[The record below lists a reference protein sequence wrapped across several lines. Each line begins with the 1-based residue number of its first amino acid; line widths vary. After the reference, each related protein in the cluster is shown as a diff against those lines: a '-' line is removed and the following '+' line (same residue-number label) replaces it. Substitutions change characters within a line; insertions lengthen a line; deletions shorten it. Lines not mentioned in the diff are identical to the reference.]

1 MEAVRTATSS
11 SKRSG
16 DSLNAIVSQR
26 IEISPGLAI
35 LRVVPDG
42 WELDD
47 FKPGQFAVLGLPGK
61 APRCDVCD
69 PDEEEGHPDKLIKR
83 AYSIASSSVAREF
96 LEFYVA
102 LVRSGALTPRLFALS
117 PGDRLW
123 VSPKMRGLFTLDD
136 VPEDKNVVLISTG
149 TGLAP
154 YMSML
159 RTRLTCDGER
169 RFAVLHGARHSWDL
183 GYRSELMTLDRLCG
197 NFTYAATV
205 SRPEEEGGVWRGP
218 AGYVQDL
225 WTSRWLEENAG
236 LAPSA
241 QHTHVFL
248 CGNPSMIED
257 MVAVLERDGFREHK
271 KKQPGQIHAE
281 RYW

>member
-1 MEAVRTATSS
+1 MSET
-11 SKRSG
+11 
-16 DSLNAIVSQR
+16 
-26 IEISPGLAI
+26 
-35 LRVVPDG
+35 
-42 WELDD
+42 
-47 FKPGQFAVLGLPGK
+47 
-61 APRCDVCD
+61 
-69 PDEEEGHPDKLIKR
+69 
-83 AYSIASSSVAREF
+83 
-96 LEFYVA
+96 
-102 LVRSGALTPRLFALS
+102 ALTPRLFALS

-123 VSPKMRGLFTLDD
+123 VSPKNRGLFTLEE
-136 VPEDKNVVLISTG
+136 VPKDKNVVMISTG

-159 RTRLTCDGER
+159 RTQLACDRER

-205 SRPEEEGGVWRGP
+205 SRPDEEAGLWRGP
-218 AGYVQDL
+218 VGYVQDL
-225 WTSRWLEENAG
+225 WTSRWLEETAG
-236 LAPSA
+236 FTPSA
-241 QHTHVFL
+241 EHTHVFL

-271 KKQPGQIHAE
+271 KSQPGQIHTE